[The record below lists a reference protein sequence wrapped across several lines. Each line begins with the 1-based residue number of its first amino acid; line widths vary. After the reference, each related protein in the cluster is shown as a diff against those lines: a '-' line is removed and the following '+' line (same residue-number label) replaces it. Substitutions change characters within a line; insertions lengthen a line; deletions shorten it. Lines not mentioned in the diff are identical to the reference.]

1 MKTPI
6 ETAKRFPK
14 RLLKSGRRSDRV
26 KHGIAVI
33 PAIDDVVQAA
43 DLLQS

>member
-1 MKTPI
+1 MKPPI
-6 ETAKRFPK
+6 ETAKSIPK
-14 RLLKSGRRSDRV
+14 RLLKSGRRSDGV

-33 PAIDDVVQAA
+33 PAIDDVVQAT